1 MDFKE
6 FVQTHTIGEI
16 KKSYPQVIDYLDNTG
31 LWNLPDNLTFAKA
44 FEDIDEED
52 LWQVG
57 IKGDNIADELTKFI
71 AAMQDI
77 DVHDENKI
85 ENITILGGVNKQ
97 GEAENIKLLIN
108 TGEIISIVGPTG
120 SGKSRLLADIECL
133 AQADT
138 PTKRTILINRKELD
152 DEARFN
158 FDGKLVAQL
167 SQNMNFIMDVS
178 VEDFLTMHAKVRM
191 GRNCDFAEVVN
202 RCFAM
207 ANELAGEKFTL
218 DTKVTQLSG
227 GQSRALMIADVACI
241 SSSLIVLIDEIE
253 NAGIDRQQAVKVLA
267 KSEKIVIMSTHDPL
281 LALSADKRIVIKN
294 GGIAKIIE
302 TTQQERDCI
311 GQIRKLDNTLL
322 DIRRRLRMGELI
334 ENI

>member
-191 GRNCDFAEVVN
+191 GRWAE
-202 RCFAM
+202 
-207 ANELAGEKFTL
+207 
-218 DTKVTQLSG
+218 
-227 GQSRALMIADVACI
+227 
-241 SSSLIVLIDEIE
+241 
-253 NAGIDRQQAVKVLA
+253 
-267 KSEKIVIMSTHDPL
+267 IVIL
-281 LALSADKRIVIKN
+281 L
-294 GGIAKIIE
+294 
-302 TTQQERDCI
+302 
-311 GQIRKLDNTLL
+311 KL
-322 DIRRRLRMGELI
+322 
-334 ENI
+334 